1 MKLRHVYLILCV
13 MGAILPYTLFVPW
26 LMDHG
31 LDIPLFFSELF
42 STRIGGLSGL
52 DVLASGVTLFVF
64 IWVEGRR
71 LQVRYPWLP
80 VLATLSVG
88 VSCGLPL
95 FLYLRQYRLDEQKT
109 GVQL

>member
-1 MKLRHVYLILCV
+1 MRLRHVYLVLCV
-13 MGAILPYTLFVPW
+13 IGAVLPYTLFVPW

-31 LDIPLFFSELF
+31 LDISLFFSELF
-42 STRIGGLSGL
+42 STRIGGMSGL

-71 LQVRYPWLP
+71 LQMTRLWLP
-80 VLATLSVG
+80 VLGTLAVG

-95 FLYLRQYRLDEQKT
+95 FLYMRQSRLDA
-109 GVQL
+109 VDAAR

>member
-1 MKLRHVYLILCV
+1 MRLRHVYLVLCV
-13 MGAILPYTLFVPW
+13 IGAILPYTLFAPW
-26 LMDHG
+26 LMEHG
-31 LDIPLFFSELF
+31 LDLSLFFSELF

-71 LQVRYPWLP
+71 SQVNHLWLP

-95 FLYLRQYRLDEQKT
+95 FLYMRQCRMDEQGTRAK
-109 GVQL
+109 